1 MKYGDAAA
9 FRQALEQRLRARAAG
24 DGARIARDRKRV
36 AFERLLARLNEVA
49 PGNWLLK
56 GGFALDLRLAERAR
70 ATRDVDLDW
79 QADEEE
85 LAETLL
91 EAAGVD
97 GDDFFTFGIERT
109 GTAPEQPGGSHRFRV
124 TASLAGRPF
133 ETFLLDVGLRS
144 SLVDERDTLTTTDLL
159 SFAEIEP
166 VEVPAIPLERHI
178 AEKLHAYT
186 RRYGDDQPSS
196 RVKDLIDLVLMSEL
210 ASFGYDRLRDVIVK
224 TFGERETHVPASL
237 PAPPGEWSQPY
248 RVLATDVGLD
258 PDLASGHRAAAV
270 FLDPVLADVPDLD
283 RWDARETTWYSRAA
297 ATDATRLPP

>member
-1 MKYGDAAA
+1 VRYGDAAA

-36 AFERLLARLNEVA
+36 AFDRLLARLNEVA
-49 PGNWLLK
+49 PGAWLLK
-56 GGFALDLRLAERAR
+56 GGFALDLRLADRAR

-85 LAETLL
+85 LAETLI
-91 EAAGVD
+91 EAAGVS

-109 GTAPEQPGGSHRFRV
+109 GMAPEQLGGSHRFRV

-159 SFAEIEP
+159 LFAEIEP
-166 VEVPAIPLERHI
+166 VEVPAVPLERHI

-210 ASFGYDRLRDVIVK
+210 ASFEYGRLRDAVVRI
-224 TFGERETHVPASL
+224 FSERETHELPTSL
-237 PAPPGEWSQPY
+237 PAPSGDWSQPY
-248 RVLATDVGLD
+248 RALAAEVGLD
-258 PDLASGHRAAAV
+258 PDLASGHRAAAA
-270 FLDPVLADVPDLD
+270 FLDPVLGETPGLD
-283 RWDARETTWYSRAA
+283 RWDERAMTWQR
-297 ATDATRLPP
+297 RR

>member
-1 MKYGDAAA
+1 MRYGDAGA

-24 DGARIARDRKRV
+24 DGARLARDRKRV
-36 AFERLLARLNEVA
+36 AFDRLLARLNEVA
-49 PGNWLLK
+49 PGDWLLK
-56 GGFALDLRLAERAR
+56 GGFALDLRLADRAR

-79 QADEEE
+79 QADEEK
-85 LAETLL
+85 LAETLI
-91 EAAGVD
+91 EAAGVS

-109 GTAPEQPGGSHRFRV
+109 GMAPERLGGSHRFRV

-159 SFAEIEP
+159 AFAEIEP
-166 VEVPAIPLERHI
+166 VEVPAVPLERHI

-210 ASFGYDRLRDVIVK
+210 ASFEYSRLRDAIVR
-224 TFGERETHVPASL
+224 TFGERETHELPASL
-237 PAPPGEWSQPY
+237 PAPPGDWAQPY
-248 RVLATDVGLD
+248 RVLAAEVGLD
-258 PDLASGHRAAAV
+258 ADLASGHRAAAA
-270 FLDPVLADVPDLD
+270 FLDPILGEAPNLD
-283 RWDARETTWYSRAA
+283 RWDERAMTWQRG
-297 ATDATRLPP
+297 R